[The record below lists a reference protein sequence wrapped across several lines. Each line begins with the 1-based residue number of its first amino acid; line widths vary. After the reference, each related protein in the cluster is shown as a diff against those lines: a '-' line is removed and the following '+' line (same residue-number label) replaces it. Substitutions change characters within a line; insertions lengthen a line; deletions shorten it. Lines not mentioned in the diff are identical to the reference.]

1 MCQPAQDLHPA
12 PHQAE
17 VLVDQKQA
25 EKMILRGHGDSTN
38 SITAEELR
46 D

>member
-1 MCQPAQDLHPA
+1 
-12 PHQAE
+12 
-17 VLVDQKQA
+17 VDQKQA
-25 EKMILRGHGDSTN
+25 EKMILRRHGDSTN